1 MKLCL
6 LFPVCLLVATAP
18 ALGHG
23 VSPLDRFCP
32 GGQAVVVA
40 QFNFAPSQLQQYAAC
55 LADPLNACT
64 AEMPPDA
71 GCALETCGE
80 FDDDYGVASR
90 LAFNYCATF
99 DVSPSGSGTGSTLAT
114 VNGPPQ
120 YNSATHHQ
128 AYSFSGSLYGTC
140 HRCTPRGYDSKR

>member
-6 LFPVCLLVATAP
+6 LFPVCLLAATAP

-80 FDDDYGVASR
+80 FDDDYDVASR